1 MTPGR
6 KSWRPHVVPLRDLA
20 AHSLTPT
27 SPFRNTPDGG
37 DDPARDSDQEMSSSN
52 NRTGRSTSVHSAV
65 GHSSSRPSRVPHLLQ
80 PSDVDV
86 NPEGPVSKQ
95 AAQLIHEF
103 VHPHHHHH
111 SQENLLEAQEELDEA
126 GGDAPVIAKELE
138 EMQSRAWWK
147 RPSALWY
154 ALSLYVPRVYN
165 PNHSILRRFLCAI
178 PFVLAASTTTAAP
191 KIQVI
196 TRLVCRTLRPEYSNR
211 SGGGLTPFASDDEE
225 GRLCNADPAVQAAA
239 AEFVTCERLPRHPV
253 RAPEL
258 NPLDPNSDHHRH
270 WYSELLNYRILGFG
284 KLIRRLVSLP
294 PA

>member
-37 DDPARDSDQEMSSSN
+37 DDLVRDGDQEMTPSPN

-65 GHSSSRPSRVPHLLQ
+65 GHSSSRPSRAPHLPQ
-80 PSDVDV
+80 PSDVDT

-111 SQENLLEAQEELDEA
+111 SQENLLEAEEELDEA

-138 EMQSRAWWK
+138 EMQSRVWWR

-154 ALSLYVPRVYN
+154 ALLYIFPKY
-165 PNHSILRRFLCAI
+165 PIL
-178 PFVLAASTTTAAP
+178 TT
-191 KIQVI
+191 
-196 TRLVCRTLRPEYSNR
+196 LS
-211 SGGGLTPFASDDEE
+211 
-225 GRLCNADPAVQAAA
+225 
-239 AEFVTCERLPRHPV
+239 
-253 RAPEL
+253 
-258 NPLDPNSDHHRH
+258 
-270 WYSELLNYRILGFG
+270 
-284 KLIRRLVSLP
+284 
-294 PA
+294 